1 MDSPFSVGQWLW
13 LIPGEPIEACRGLEQ
28 GRLEILHCPKIGVM
42 ESRSYHCIFKV
53 EAMIILSLH
62 IPSIC
67 SCFDQGFCSEGRP
80 SAPGMGL
87 VLFGSD
93 RCCPALFWM
102 CCDLW
107 CGILVC
113 ASRSPCQQFN
123 SALTSMVSC
132 LRDWFVLCDQTI
144 AEEHYEGEDIKE
156 QDDGE
161 ESDNEYTHAYIHI

>member
-13 LIPGEPIEACRGLEQ
+13 LIPGEPTEACRGLEQ

-53 EAMIILSLH
+53 EAMIILSVH

-107 CGILVC
+107 CGILVRMC
-113 ASRSPCQQFN
+113 FPIALSTIQQRSHLHGF
-123 SALTSMVSC
+123 LLEGLVC
-132 LRDWFVLCDQTI
+132 LVRPNNCRRTLRRRRQKRTR
-144 AEEHYEGEDIKE
+144 
-156 QDDGE
+156 
-161 ESDNEYTHAYIHI
+161 